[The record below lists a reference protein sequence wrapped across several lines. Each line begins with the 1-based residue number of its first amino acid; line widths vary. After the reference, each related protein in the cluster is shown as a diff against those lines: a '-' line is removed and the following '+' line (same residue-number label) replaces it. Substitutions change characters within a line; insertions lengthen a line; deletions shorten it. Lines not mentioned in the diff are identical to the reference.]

1 MKAVIPAA
9 GEGKRFNK
17 DSTYMHK
24 CLVPINGKALLL
36 YTLENLTNIKE
47 ITECIVIIGENHEK
61 IIDTIAGAV
70 YLVVAVFGGAFV
82 YLTATWNNDWAS
94 G

>member
-1 MKAVIPAA
+1 MEDYERPEIKVENLSGDGP
-9 GEGKRFNK
+9 
-17 DSTYMHK
+17 STYS
-24 CLVPINGKALLL
+24 AA
-36 YTLENLTNIKE
+36 
-47 ITECIVIIGENHEK
+47 IG
-61 IIDTIAGAV
+61 TVMVVGAV

>member
-1 MKAVIPAA
+1 MEDYERPEIKV
-9 GEGKRFNK
+9 
-17 DSTYMHK
+17 
-24 CLVPINGKALLL
+24 
-36 YTLENLTNIKE
+36 ENLSGDGPSTHSAAI
-47 ITECIVIIGENHEK
+47 
-61 IIDTIAGAV
+61 GAV

>member
-1 MKAVIPAA
+1 MDNSLLAVRDI
-9 GEGKRFNK
+9 N
-17 DSTYMHK
+17 HK
-24 CLVPINGKALLL
+24 YIVVERRLHMEDYERPEIKV
-36 YTLENLTNIKE
+36 ENLSGDGPSTHSAA
-47 ITECIVIIGENHEK
+47 IGPVMV
-61 IIDTIAGAV
+61 AGAV

>member
-1 MKAVIPAA
+1 MYAFA
-9 GEGKRFNK
+9 
-17 DSTYMHK
+17 
-24 CLVPINGKALLL
+24 
-36 YTLENLTNIKE
+36 
-47 ITECIVIIGENHEK
+47 IGPVMV
-61 IIDTIAGAV
+61 AGAV